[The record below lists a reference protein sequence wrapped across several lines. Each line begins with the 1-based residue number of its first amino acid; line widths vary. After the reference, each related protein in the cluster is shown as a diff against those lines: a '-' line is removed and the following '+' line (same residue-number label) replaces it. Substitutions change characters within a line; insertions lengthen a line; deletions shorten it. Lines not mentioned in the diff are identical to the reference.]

1 METVNFTLKG
11 LKHTLDMAKSNT
23 AAATLLIG
31 LDMTSL
37 GLDVQKARATMQSL
51 HSNFSGPW
59 NETPI
64 RLQDLEEKIPI
75 QYYTNGSIR
84 DKLPS
89 IKMNMLTEDNLF
101 YIFYNFSGEI
111 HQVNLFYGQ
120 Y

>member
-1 METVNFTLKG
+1 MDTVNFTLKG
-11 LKHTLDMAKSNT
+11 LKQTLDMAKTNN

-64 RLQDLEEKIPI
+64 RLQDLEEKIPV
-75 QYYTNGSIR
+75 QYFTNASIR
-84 DKLPS
+84 EKLPQ
-89 IKMNMLTEDNLF
+89 IKMDSLTDDNLF
-101 YIFYNFSGEI
+101 YIFYNFSGET
-111 HQVNLFYGQ
+111 HQVLFFLLFL
-120 Y
+120 